1 MKKRILSAITA
12 IAMATTAMFGMT
24 SSATNSVVVNDP
36 NGSNGITLSDANYIQ
51 QYLNA
56 QITPTNLDIVDFD
69 KNGVI
74 TYVDAAKVMNCI
86 VNGVAHSVQNSVSET
101 TNISN
106 NVSYNIF
113 NAQTGNYILAYTLN
127 KPTVSPNDTGN
138 AVESRSIIGID
149 DRVVDWTK
157 TGTVKIIYGN
167 SEDECSTGFVVGP
180 HVIATAA
187 HCVYQNST
195 GKAYENI
202 KVKLFNSNGTTAM
215 TCNAVEAHVPM
226 KHIETS
232 GSGDNGT
239 SKWDYA
245 LISVNED
252 LSAYMQ
258 YDLAV
263 ARDYAITNNLSVS
276 NTGFPQIVNNT
287 TVNTRN
293 TDCMYSSSGHL
304 VDVQTD
310 RWGCDSKREIFIS
323 NDTTGG
329 NSGSPVYITE
339 SYNGQIYYNV
349 IGLVYMSN
357 LYIEGVEGNNR
368 AIRMT
373 TSLLRFFKDN
383 PFISY

>member
-1 MKKRILSAITA
+1 MKRRILSAITA

-24 SSATNSVVVNDP
+24 SSASNSVVVNDP

-74 TYVDAAKVMNCI
+74 TYADAVKVMNYI
-86 VNGVAHSVQNSVSET
+86 GNGVAHSVQNSVSET

-113 NAQTGNYILAYTLN
+113 NAQTGNYITSYTLN

-138 AVESRSIIGID
+138 EVESRNIIGLD

-157 TGTVKIIYGN
+157 TGTVKIIYGY

-195 GKAYENI
+195 EKAYENI

-226 KHIETS
+226 KHIGTS
-232 GSGDNGT
+232 GSVDNGV

-245 LISVNED
+245 LISVNEN

-258 YDLAV
+258 YDLGI
-263 ARDYAITNNLSVS
+263 ARDYAVTQNLSVS
-276 NTGFPQIVNNT
+276 NTGFPQIVDNN
-287 TVNTRN
+287 TVNTRD
-293 TDCMYSSSGHL
+293 TDCMYSSIGHL
-304 VDVQTD
+304 VDVPTNSL
-310 RWGCDSKREIFIS
+310 GCDSTRELYIS
-323 NDTTGG
+323 NDTSGG
-329 NSGSPVYITE
+329 NSGSPAYTTE

-349 IGLVYMSN
+349 IGLVYMRN
-357 LYIEGVEGNNR
+357 LYINGIEGNNK

-373 TSLLRFFKDN
+373 TSMLKFYKDN